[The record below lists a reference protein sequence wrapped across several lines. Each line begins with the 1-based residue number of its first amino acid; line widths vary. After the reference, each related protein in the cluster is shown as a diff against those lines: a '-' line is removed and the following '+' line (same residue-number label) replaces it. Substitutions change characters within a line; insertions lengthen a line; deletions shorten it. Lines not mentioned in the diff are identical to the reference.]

1 MAKWFEIA
9 GAILE
14 VVIFPLL
21 FAFIVWQTEKAGR
34 RRRLEPLQRWIWFT
48 VVSAATFCVALAV
61 LVLPLRLRL
70 GIPSTNGVLI
80 GISYGA
86 FLSWRLT
93 YYLAM
98 AAIGLGLIGIVCS
111 GIISKTKSGTK

>member
-1 MAKWFEIA
+1 MVQSLAAAKHDMAKWAEIV

-14 VVIFPLL
+14 VVLFPVL
-21 FAFIVWQTEKAGR
+21 FAFVIWQTERAGR
-34 RRRLEPLQRWIWFT
+34 RKGLDPLGRWIWFT
-48 VVSAATFCVALAV
+48 VVSAATFCIALAA

-70 GIPSTNGVLI
+70 GIPSTNGFLI

-98 AAIGLGLIGIVCS
+98 A
-111 GIISKTKSGTK
+111 